1 MFIRI
6 NLDKALA
13 KRKMTTAELSTRIDV
28 PESNISLL
36 KKSVLKDPRLKM
48 IEKICN
54 KLQVSPGELFDYE
67 KENRYKYRIV

>member
-1 MFIRI
+1 MFIRV

-13 KRKMTTAELSTRIDV
+13 KRKMTTAELSARIGV
-28 PESNISLL
+28 PESNISMLR
-36 KKSVLKDPRLKM
+36 KSVMKDPRFKM

-54 KLQVSPGELFDYE
+54 ELQVSPNELFDFE

>member
-6 NLDKALA
+6 SLDKALA
-13 KRKMTTAELSTRIDV
+13 KRKMTTAELSTRIGV

-54 KLQVSPGELFDYE
+54 ELQVSPGELFDYE